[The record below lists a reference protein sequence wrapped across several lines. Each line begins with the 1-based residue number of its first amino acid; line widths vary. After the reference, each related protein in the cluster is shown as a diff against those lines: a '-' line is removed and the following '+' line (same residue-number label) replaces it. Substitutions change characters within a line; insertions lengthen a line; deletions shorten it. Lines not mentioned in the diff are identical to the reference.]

1 MSKIQDLQKMQPLLN
16 KDGIS
21 TKDHVAATPLQR
33 VIAGMI
39 NIQLYLAPAI
49 VMFIVLHIRPFS
61 DICFYITLAC
71 IIFLIILPVWQ
82 CYWMRTRGQ
91 SIGKKILGIRIIR
104 IDNRPP
110 NFWTIVIKREIIYYI
125 YIFILAISIFYLPG
139 PHNQVFFAFFLL
151 IPLNLLLSVTTLPL
165 LLIILLIDIFN
176 FMCLYRLFSN
186 KFLFVTLQDKFAKT
200 IVVQNVSK

>member
-1 MSKIQDLQKMQPLLN
+1 MQALLN

-104 IDNRPP
+104 LDNRPP

-165 LLIILLIDIFN
+165 LLIMILIDIFN

-186 KFLFVTLQDKFAKT
+186 KFLSVTLQDKFAKT

>member
-1 MSKIQDLQKMQPLLN
+1 MSKIQDLQKMQALLN

-104 IDNRPP
+104 LDNRPP

-165 LLIILLIDIFN
+165 LLIMILIDIFN

-186 KFLFVTLQDKFAKT
+186 KFLSVTLQDKFAKT

>member
-1 MSKIQDLQKMQPLLN
+1 MQALLN

-21 TKDHVAATPLQR
+21 TKDYVAATPLQR

-61 DICFYITLAC
+61 DICFYITLIC

-104 IDNRPP
+104 LDNRPP
-110 NFWTIVIKREIIYYI
+110 NFWTIVIKREIFYYI

-165 LLIILLIDIFN
+165 LLIMILIDIFN

-186 KFLFVTLQDKFAKT
+186 KFLSVTLQDKFAKT

>member
-1 MSKIQDLQKMQPLLN
+1 
-16 KDGIS
+16 
-21 TKDHVAATPLQR
+21 
-33 VIAGMI
+33 
-39 NIQLYLAPAI
+39 
-49 VMFIVLHIRPFS
+49 
-61 DICFYITLAC
+61 
-71 IIFLIILPVWQ
+71 
-82 CYWMRTRGQ
+82 MRTRGQ
-91 SIGKKILGIRIIR
+91 SIGKRILGIRIIR
-104 IDNRPP
+104 LDNRPP

-165 LLIILLIDIFN
+165 LLIMILIDIFN

-186 KFLFVTLQDKFAKT
+186 KFLSVTLQDKFAKT

>member
-1 MSKIQDLQKMQPLLN
+1 MQALLN

-21 TKDHVAATPLQR
+21 TKDYVAATPLQR

-104 IDNRPP
+104 LDNRPP

-165 LLIILLIDIFN
+165 LLIMILIDIFN

-186 KFLFVTLQDKFAKT
+186 KFLSVTLQDKFAKT

>member
-21 TKDHVAATPLQR
+21 TKDYVAATPLQR

-165 LLIILLIDIFN
+165 LLIMILIDIFN

-186 KFLFVTLQDKFAKT
+186 KFLSVTLQDKFAKT